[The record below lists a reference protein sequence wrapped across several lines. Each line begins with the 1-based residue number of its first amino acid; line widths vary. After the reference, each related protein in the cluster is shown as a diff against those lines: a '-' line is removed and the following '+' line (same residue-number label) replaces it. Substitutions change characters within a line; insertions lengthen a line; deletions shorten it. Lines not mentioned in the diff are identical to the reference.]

1 MHMHGTIKN
10 NYKYT
15 HIWVQIIINVKITHL
30 FRCIYI
36 YIYEFYFFFNVFLHI
51 HEFTSSFFFF
61 FWAFDGLFY
70 RLFVFCITLT
80 HLEQQP
86 KKKKLK

>member
-30 FRCIYI
+30 FRYI
-36 YIYEFYFFFNVFLHI
+36 YIYMSFTFFFNVFLHI
-51 HEFTSSFFFF
+51 HEFTSFF

-70 RLFVFCITLT
+70 RLFVFRITLT

-86 KKKKLK
+86 KKKT